1 MPMGAKQEV
10 QMKKIADEEDEESKK
25 EEDKVKE

>member
-1 MPMGAKQEV
+1 MVAKEELE
-10 QMKKIADEEDEESKK
+10 MKKVADDEDEKNKK